1 MKSLARRLTSSY
13 YFHCPTFAHKQNE
26 SQTLLIYSNRILFL
40 SKRRIYKEYEMATSS
55 AEEADPVTYEELA
68 DIEREF
74 DDLDVEISEYQFIA
88 ECFISDANNIL
99 QFASSIS

>member
-1 MKSLARRLTSSY
+1 MKSFSRRRTSSN
-13 YFHCPTFAHKQNE
+13 YFHCLTVAHKQNE
-26 SQTLLIYSNRILFL
+26 SQTLLIYSNRIVSL
-40 SKRRIYKEYEMATSS
+40 SKRRIYKEGEMATSS

-74 DDLDVEISEYQFIA
+74 DDLDVEISEYDFIA
-88 ECFISDANNIL
+88 ECFLSDANNIL